1 MGPGEREPDSKGGKV
16 VGVMLRTKLHAFLPL
31 KATCRSRCRERV
43 SETEE
48 KKGGDRARFFHT
60 HTLSLSEGTPAC
72 LTISAC
78 TFTTRAKVKAKGHA
92 EKSKRQARKNGCG
105 TYC

>member
-48 KKGGDRARFFHT
+48 KKEGTVRASSTHT
-60 HTLSLSEGTPAC
+60 HTLSL
-72 LTISAC
+72 
-78 TFTTRAKVKAKGHA
+78 RAHLPV
-92 EKSKRQARKNGCG
+92 
-105 TYC
+105 